1 MSNLQT
7 IGQQA
12 QASAQALSLLSA
24 SEKKPPTGSDG
35 RCFRKSYRED
45 FSC

>member
-12 QASAQALSLLSA
+12 QASAQTLSLLSA
-24 SEKKPPTGSDG
+24 NEKTTYWQRWPML
-35 RCFRKSYRED
+35 
-45 FSC
+45 

>member
-12 QASAQALSLLSA
+12 QASARALSLLSA
-24 SEKKPPTGSDG
+24 SEKPPTGSDG